1 MKSRL
6 VIRMPDEMVT
16 GIDNVAKLY
25 KCKKSEVVRRAV
37 NKLFLDVGIDR
48 GEIEYKVD
56 TDGET
61 TYYHAG

>member
-6 VIRMPDEMVT
+6 VIRMPDDMVEQ
-16 GIDNVAKLY
+16 IDNVAILY

-37 NKLFLDVGIDR
+37 NKLILDIGIER
-48 GEIEYKVD
+48 GEIECEVD

-61 TYYHAG
+61 KYYHAR